1 MKDNVRPVFEA
12 ADYGRVNGRK
22 AGQPGA
28 ASLAIGLDEAGEAVI
43 RLREGE
49 TSLTLPLHQAA
60 DMALLLQTAL
70 GYTGEAY
77 RMPKLYDEN
86 NPLVSRIGLQGEA
99 MTVKVA
105 VESPTIETDIAAL
118 RDVLS
123 KDGELLGERLR
134 RLAHGQ

>member
-12 ADYGRVNGRK
+12 GDYGRVNGRK
-22 AGQPGA
+22 AGQAGA

-43 RLREGE
+43 HLREGE

-60 DMALLLQTAL
+60 DMALLLQTSL
-70 GYTGEAY
+70 GYMGEAY

-134 RLAHGQ
+134 RLAQGQ